1 MLLQVF
7 QYVTFDI
14 EFCFEDRFVYV
25 LIDMFCFLLFK
36 LYVYIENEYWRTN
49 HDNDDVFINIW

>member
-36 LYVYIENEYWRTN
+36 LYVYIENEY
-49 HDNDDVFINIW
+49 